1 MAFAHRG
8 VQARDDDLEFGDG
21 KRAERAVVDERRA
34 IPCDQII
41 VAAAKLIGNLLVE
54 IGEQPREVFPAGEAE
69 GFAEFLPPLPADE
82 ILLGPEAVDVVIA
95 RNDRDAMALGG
106 LNAEQVGETDEELSG
121 LRELFLLRPFREIA
135 GDGDDVR
142 LELEVAF
149 QSGQVFTQAGEEHVV
164 GEVATGA
171 APRVES
177 PEDMV
182 LPKLRV
188 REVQE
193 CDGVTGHGPDDSG
206 ASRALAMQGWRAR
219 VNAE

>member
-1 MAFAHRG
+1 
-8 VQARDDDLEFGDG
+8 
-21 KRAERAVVDERRA
+21 
-34 IPCDQII
+34 
-41 VAAAKLIGNLLVE
+41 
-54 IGEQPREVFPAGEAE
+54 
-69 GFAEFLPPLPADE
+69 
-82 ILLGPEAVDVVIA
+82 
-95 RNDRDAMALGG
+95 MALGG
-106 LNAEQVGETDEELSG
+106 LDAEQVREADEELPG
-121 LRELFLLRPFREIA
+121 LRELFLLRPFRKIA

-206 ASRALAMQGWRAR
+206 ASRALAMRRWQGKAKGAGEGRGKGVLGKGMGFRFPFPRPHSLAP
-219 VNAE
+219 NSLAYCAHGAP